1 MSAPTTNRH
10 PGTHRTSEGTASA
23 RAINKSLTPDP
34 YLLDTQPRRAPPKL
48 RLIKSGEHGM
58 ACGFGSCSLTP
69 ECTGKCRYHQ
79 ADEALRS
86 HYGRQHTQR
95 QDMPPLK
102 PRTPADQRARALAWR
117 VVAAVALSTV
127 ALAGLSLTWIYHP

>member
-1 MSAPTTNRH
+1 MSTTHHRAR
-10 PGTHRTSEGTASA
+10 PHRTSEGTASA
-23 RAINKSLTPDP
+23 RALNKSLTPDP
-34 YLLDTQPRRAPPKL
+34 YLLNTQPRKAPPKL
-48 RLIKSGEHGM
+48 RLIKTCEPGL
-58 ACGFGSCSLTP
+58 ACGFGTCSLTP
-69 ECTGKCRYHQ
+69 ECTGKCRYRQ

-117 VVAAVALSTV
+117 VVVAVALSTV

>member
-1 MSAPTTNRH
+1 MSTTNHRAR
-10 PGTHRTSEGTASA
+10 PHRTSEGTASA
-23 RAINKSLTPDP
+23 RALNKSLTPDP

-58 ACGFGSCSLTP
+58 ACGFGTCSLTP
-69 ECTGKCRYHQ
+69 ACTGKCRYHQ

-86 HYGRQHTQR
+86 HYGHQHTQR
-95 QDMPPLK
+95 QEMPPLQ

-117 VVAAVALSTV
+117 VVAAVALSTA